1 MPIRAARVHSAGR
14 SADGTE
20 GVWSGRAAVG
30 AGRREP
36 GKIAFPRRI
45 AVPAT
50 MIFTMVLPPK
60 VLPPKAV
67 PIPVGVREQFEALLA
82 EVHGFA
88 LARCGDRAL
97 AEDVTQDAF
106 AAAITAWR
114 AGRADALGAP
124 FLVTVAR
131 NKLVDHWRRAQRE
144 EAKRVRAY
152 ERPIGDVD
160 ELLAEI
166 DITVRRERVLAAL
179 GELSLAQRTA
189 LTFHYL
195 DGLPVAE
202 LARQVGSSEHAA
214 ESLLARAREKF
225 RLAYRRSGDD

>member
-1 MPIRAARVHSAGR
+1 
-14 SADGTE
+14 
-20 GVWSGRAAVG
+20 
-30 AGRREP
+30 
-36 GKIAFPRRI
+36 
-45 AVPAT
+45 
-50 MIFTMVLPPK
+50 MVLPPK
-60 VLPPKAV
+60 TV
-67 PIPVGVREQFEALLA
+67 PIPVGVREQYDALLA
-82 EVHGFA
+82 EVYGFA

-97 AEDVTQDAF
+97 AEDVTQEAF

-114 AGRADALGAP
+114 AGRTDVFRTP

-152 ERPIGDVD
+152 ERPAGDVD

-166 DITVRRERVLAAL
+166 ETAARRERVLSAL

-195 DGLPVAE
+195 DGLRVAE
-202 LARQVGSSEHAA
+202 LARQLDSSEHAV